1 MFSSQESTRTR
12 KPKKGGR
19 KHLISTRFI
28 KVRNTKKGPGNQH
41 CSDLS
46 ATLPLSR
53 FQRQLPSER
62 GAEENYLETLNLNVF
77 VFFVSLCFQGFQ
89 RLAFCAYTLLTLYF
103 LVLIQLY
110 TRKRPARQ
118 AERLM

>member
-1 MFSSQESTRTR
+1 M
-12 KPKKGGR
+12 
-19 KHLISTRFI
+19 
-28 KVRNTKKGPGNQH
+28 KKGPGNQH

-62 GAEENYLETLNLNVF
+62 GAEENYLETLNLNVLT
-77 VFFVSLCFQGFQ
+77 FFVSLCFQGFQ

-103 LVLIQLY
+103 LVLLQLY
-110 TRKRPARQ
+110 TGKRPARQ
-118 AERLM
+118 AVRLTRSRLRCPGGAFGFRACHDRRRPPRRARG

>member
-28 KVRNTKKGPGNQH
+28 KVRNMKKGPGNQH

-46 ATLPLSR
+46 ATLPSVA
-53 FQRQLPSER
+53 FSDSSPSER